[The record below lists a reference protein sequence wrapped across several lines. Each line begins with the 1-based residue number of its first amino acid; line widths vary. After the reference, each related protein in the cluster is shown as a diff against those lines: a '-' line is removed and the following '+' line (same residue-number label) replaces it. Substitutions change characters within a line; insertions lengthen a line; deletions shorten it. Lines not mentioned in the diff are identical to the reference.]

1 MFVKRGV
8 NVIKVNN
15 NIKNVSTMKS
25 YDVSSYNRNA
35 KVLIIDYAGNSYW
48 NCRCSCQKDNDKL
61 MRALALCDY
70 FWSEEGHELNSFGPA
85 SEGYVEGTFNY
96 QGREVAKFTQA
107 TLDQLNKYFLINQM
121 PIISGRYWNMVH
133 GSTPEQVKQD
143 LEGMQNM
150 RIVGKN
156 MAWHLKCK
164 QAGIEAGIVPPEA
177 EETIYTNFI
186 RE

>member
-1 MFVKRGV
+1 
-8 NVIKVNN
+8 
-15 NIKNVSTMKS
+15 
-25 YDVSSYNRNA
+25 
-35 KVLIIDYAGNSYW
+35 
-48 NCRCSCQKDNDKL
+48 
-61 MRALALCDY
+61 
-70 FWSEEGHELNSFGPA
+70 
-85 SEGYVEGTFNY
+85 
-96 QGREVAKFTQA
+96 
-107 TLDQLNKYFLINQM
+107 M

-164 QAGIEAGIVPPEA
+164 QAGLEAGIVTPEA